1 MVRSTLACAALVC
14 SLWINNAHGA
24 NLRPEGQR
32 ELASYYHSISSETLG
47 FPDPDAAIGNALKG
61 LVESPIYTNPPYKAD
76 IPLAV
81 EFYYLGRFAVNM
93 FFRVA

>member
-1 MVRSTLACAALVC
+1 M
-14 SLWINNAHGA
+14 
-24 NLRPEGQR
+24 EGQR

-81 EFYYLGRFAVNM
+81 EFYYLGRFTVDVVPCCLNT
-93 FFRVA
+93 FFVRGSYRATIVSFQILIK